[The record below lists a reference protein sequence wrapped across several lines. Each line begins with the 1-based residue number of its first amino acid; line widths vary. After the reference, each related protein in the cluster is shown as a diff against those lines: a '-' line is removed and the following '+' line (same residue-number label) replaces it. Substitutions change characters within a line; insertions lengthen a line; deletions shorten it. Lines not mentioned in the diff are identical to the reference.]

1 MHNISW
7 RQRKRNLERFFYKRT
22 ILFSSSPPAHSFTR
36 DSESFSPQD
45 VSVPPP
51 TSDQAMHKAS
61 DDRADSNRKGREV
74 AIQQAKLRAGKKDE
88 AKRLFLP
95 ADGAVHGRCPGTPAT
110 VGRGRRVD
118 HRAAGE
124 ELQSLP
130 KE

>member
-22 ILFSSSPPAHSFTR
+22 ILFSSSPPAHSF
-36 DSESFSPQD
+36 SPQD

-61 DDRADSNRKGREV
+61 ADRADSNRKGREV